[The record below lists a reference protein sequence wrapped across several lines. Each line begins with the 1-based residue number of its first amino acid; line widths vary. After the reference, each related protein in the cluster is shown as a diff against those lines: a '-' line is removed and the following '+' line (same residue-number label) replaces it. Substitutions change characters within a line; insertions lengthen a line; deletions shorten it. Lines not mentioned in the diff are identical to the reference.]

1 MSIEGQQL
9 NGGRYH
15 LLSLL
20 SRSNTSEVYLAED
33 TQLSRQVAIKIILPE
48 TSAYPGADATV
59 FGSRLFIREVEI
71 IKTFNHPHI
80 LPLFDY
86 GNEPVNGMMLTYLVM
101 PFCRDGSFAA
111 WLRQH
116 SSLLPPKDVVEI
128 VRQVADALKYAHDH
142 QILHLSIK
150 LSNFLMQSGGENKHR
165 PDLLLTNFRIVKSSS
180 APAGAGRTI
189 DSNPS
194 YMAPEQ
200 WHGSPVPAT
209 DQYALAVVAYEL
221 ITGHPPFQ
229 GTPEQLREQHLNAQP
244 QPPSALNPRLPKV
257 VDEVILHALAKK
269 PVDRFISVTAFA
281 NAFGQAMQNM
291 SANAHKLTEPKPIAP
306 PNITPGIVVS
316 PGTNPA
322 GIATSSKRIIPSNM
336 KANILLYCALTG
348 AICFI
353 VGIMLNTLGILPPLV
368 ANIASSIGAM
378 IAFIA
383 GSWGFLQKL
392 FPIDVW
398 LNARKLP
405 VVSFSLVTVVIMTIA
420 ALFLSS
426 LNAVSTDPYIHRGTL
441 QFEDPLKDNSK
452 GHNWYTGPRYN
463 NNNHQDIGACI
474 FKDGGYHA
482 IEPGHSPFFVSCR
495 DTADNFSDFV
505 FEVQMKIIQGDIGG
519 IVFRY
524 NSTTGNSYYVKINQ
538 NGEYFLD
545 LQIGTKNVLASGHPP
560 YIHAGLNQ
568 TNLIAIVAQGNTI
581 TLFVNNRSLAKVS
594 GNTLSSG
601 QIALFAEHVGSPTE
615 VEYSNAKL
623 WAL

>member
-33 TQLSRQVAIKIILPE
+33 TQLSHQVAIKIILPE

-80 LPLFDY
+80 LPLLDY
-86 GNEPVNGMMLTYLVM
+86 GNEPVSGMMLTYLVM
-101 PFCRDGSFAA
+101 PFCPDGSFAA

-150 LSNFLMQSGGENKHR
+150 PSNFLMQSCGENKHR
-165 PDLLLTNFRIVKSSS
+165 PDLLLTNFKMVKSNS

-229 GTPEQLREQHLNAQP
+229 GTSEQLREQHLNAQP
-244 QPPSALNPRLPKV
+244 QPPSTINSRLPKA

-269 PVDRFISVTAFA
+269 PADRFISVTAFA
-281 NAFGQAMQNM
+281 YAFGQAMQNSAM
-291 SANAHKLTEPKPIAP
+291 SANAHKLTEPKQVAP
-306 PNITPGIVVS
+306 PKITPGIVVS
-316 PGTNPA
+316 PGTYPA
-322 GIATSSKRIIPSNM
+322 GIETSKKRIIPSNM

-368 ANIASSIGAM
+368 ANIASSIGAA

-392 FPIDVW
+392 FPMNVW

-405 VVSFSLVTVVIMTIA
+405 VVSFSLVTVVIITVA
-420 ALFLSS
+420 ALYLSS
-426 LNAVSTDPYIHRGTL
+426 LNAVPTDPYVHHGTL
-441 QFEDPLKDNSK
+441 QFEDPLLDNSQ
-452 GHNWYTGPRYN
+452 GHNWYTGPQS
-463 NNNHQDIGACI
+463 NNHQDIGACM
-474 FKDGGYHA
+474 FKNGAYHA
-482 IEPGHSPFFVSCR
+482 IESSSSPFFVSCR

-505 FEVQMKIIQGDIGG
+505 FEVQMKIIQGDFGG

-524 NSTTGNSYYVKINQ
+524 NTNTSDAYYVEFNQ
-538 NGEYFLD
+538 RGEYFLS
-545 LQIGTKNVLASGHPP
+545 LKTGTKHILASGNPAS
-560 YIHAGLNQ
+560 IHTGLNQ
-568 TNLIAIVAQGNTI
+568 SNLIAVVAQGNTI
-581 TLFVNNRSLAKVS
+581 SLFANNQHLATVLGNSLSV
-594 GNTLSSG
+594 G
-601 QIALFAEHVGSPTE
+601 QIALIAYNGGSPTE